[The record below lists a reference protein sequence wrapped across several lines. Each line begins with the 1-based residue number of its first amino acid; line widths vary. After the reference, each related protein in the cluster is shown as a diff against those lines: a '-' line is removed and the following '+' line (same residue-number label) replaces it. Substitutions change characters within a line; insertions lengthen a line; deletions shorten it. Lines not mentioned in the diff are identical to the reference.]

1 MSGNYL
7 GYKASLKVD
16 VKAFKESM
24 SQGTKFGEHKVV
36 FKSGGPDLPEPIG
49 LKLVPIDEAFD
60 VNFYSVIDAHQST
73 RCAHSDSLLR
83 TRKANVQEALKEYP
97 RLKKAQTP
105 VGRSKGPFAAKV
117 HMVQNPPCWR
127 GNYVTGRPKQRK
139 FKFDWMKSLCLE
151 CPARWILYH
160 VPCNR

>member
-1 MSGNYL
+1 M

-16 VKAFKESM
+16 VKVFKESM

-97 RLKKAQTP
+97 RLKKAQIP
-105 VGRSKGPFAAKV
+105 VGKSNGPFAPNV
-117 HMVQNPPCWR
+117 HMVQNPACWR
-127 GNYVTGRPKQRK
+127 GTMQCNNAMGRPNQRN
-139 FKFDWMKSLCLE
+139 STLN
-151 CPARWILYH
+151 A
-160 VPCNR
+160 